1 MCYVQ
6 RLQANNALIPDPSW
20 LVGFI
25 EGEGCFFIDIS
36 KSEGKLGERVQL
48 TFQITQHTQ
57 DVLLLQSIISF
68 LGCGRIKQ
76 FSGKNFVNIIVSKF
90 SEIDEKILPLLDK
103 CSLRGH
109 KLLNYKDFKKGA
121 ELINH
126 LKLI

>member
-1 MCYVQ
+1 
-6 RLQANNALIPDPSW
+6 
-20 LVGFI
+20 
-25 EGEGCFFIDIS
+25 
-36 KSEGKLGERVQL
+36 
-48 TFQITQHTQ
+48 
-57 DVLLLQSIISF
+57 

-121 ELINH
+121 ELIKSKAH
-126 LKLI
+126 LTKEGLLKIKEIKAGMNRLRK